1 MVHTVYALNPLSKG
15 ANYCTIQQLKEHC
28 MAAVQCSNQSE
39 YTVRRPYHEVHVI
52 ISITNQC
59 VFVFRQ
65 LKISQ
70 PISNTLNHTTV
81 CKTNIMTA
89 SIHNSKKYNTKQ
101 YVKYLSYRQ
110 KIQVMGSLK
119 THISWSRDSIL
130 VSCSW
135 SCAYCLNLNS
145 HKIKRVS
152 SQHSLL
158 SQSYMTFQVTDK
170 L

>member
-28 MAAVQCSNQSE
+28 MAAVQRSNQSE

-52 ISITNQC
+52 ISITNQR

-89 SIHNSKKYNTKQ
+89 YTQLQQIQHKTICEVFILQTENT
-101 YVKYLSYRQ
+101 
-110 KIQVMGSLK
+110 
-119 THISWSRDSIL
+119 
-130 VSCSW
+130 
-135 SCAYCLNLNS
+135 
-145 HKIKRVS
+145 
-152 SQHSLL
+152 
-158 SQSYMTFQVTDK
+158 
-170 L
+170 